1 MGGSTRVE
9 ANIRMQVWLETVPI
23 LLEKVKLEHVSI
35 VTHSA
40 GGIYTLNTLAEHSSV
55 LDPKAPYVALL
66 GTHDINVTRR
76 RHKLTSSSTMGS
88 SRILKRN
95 PRDLSI

>member
-23 LLEKVKLEHVSI
+23 LLEKVNVEHVSI

-40 GGIYTLNTLAEHSSV
+40 GGIYTLNTLAEHRSI

-66 GTHDINVTRR
+66 GTHDINVARTKARTNIWQ
-76 RHKLTSSSTMGS
+76 HPGFQPPPQTQHS
-88 SRILKRN
+88 
-95 PRDLSI
+95 